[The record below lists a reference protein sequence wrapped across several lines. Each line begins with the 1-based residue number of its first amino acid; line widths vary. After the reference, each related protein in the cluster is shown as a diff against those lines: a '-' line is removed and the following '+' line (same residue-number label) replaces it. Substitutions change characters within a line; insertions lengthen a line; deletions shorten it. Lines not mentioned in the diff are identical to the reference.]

1 MFVFKS
7 SLSIQTTFVF
17 SSGCSYA
24 LIISVRVLIGAGH
37 QRERRTA
44 GYSTLFL
51 QVHPLFDLV
60 SFHHAAG
67 SSNVSPSPRVV
78 HALPDT
84 SRAA

>member
-1 MFVFKS
+1 MFVFRS

-24 LIISVRVLIGAGH
+24 LIISVLVLIGAFH
-37 QRERRTA
+37 QQERRTA

-51 QVHPLFDLV
+51 QVRPLFDPV
-60 SFHHAAG
+60 SFHHAVG
-67 SSNVSPSPRVV
+67 SSNVSPSPCVV

-84 SRAA
+84 A